1 VIHPDGR
8 VTLNGIANF
17 NTGVAPGTVV
27 SGIPTG
33 DGFIVLNLEN
43 VLPTVDELLAEVYRQ
58 VLFFQVT
65 DAELNESSA
74 EILEDTKVY
83 VKVGSNLPLLIVEFT
98 YERYATLYAE
108 AFPTEAVPP
117 EGEIS
122 FQLQVCT
129 ALANNLFIVVGQ
141 VPREVA
147 GRCYYAA
154 VCSSNGVLA
163 EQIFGAAILRP
174 GDPTTIAWKPGLAQ
188 YQDWLPTTEDQITLP
203 DPAGAL
209 YQEFNSNVLPKI
221 NATGDRVV
229 LQVDPE
235 NTVLPNKSPNATLY
249 PLEPFI
255 TGATVPM
262 LVDDEERSLALSF
275 PFAVWTQLGLG
286 GLNVYGYLEND
297 FGDLESVTIFELYED
312 PTIADRPSLYP
323 GVIPGLILSPNSGT
337 NAWQTAPYKLFSM
350 PTIKPIVG

>member
-1 VIHPDGR
+1 
-8 VTLNGIANF
+8 
-17 NTGVAPGTVV
+17 
-27 SGIPTG
+27 
-33 DGFIVLNLEN
+33 VLNLEN
-43 VLPTVDELLAEVYRQ
+43 VLPTVDELLADVYRQ

-65 DAELNESSA
+65 DAELEEISGF
-74 EILEDTKVY
+74 EILGDTKVY
-83 VKVGSNLPLLIVEFT
+83 VKVDSNLPLLIVDFT
-98 YERYATLYAE
+98 YERYSALYAE
-108 AFPTEAVPP
+108 AFPAEAIPP

-129 ALANNLFIVVGQ
+129 ALANNLFIVIAQ
-141 VPREVA
+141 VPRQGIGFA
-147 GRCYYAA
+147 YYAA
-154 VCSSNGVLA
+154 VCSPSAVLA
-163 EQIFGAAILRP
+163 EQIFAARFLLP
-174 GDPTTIAWKPGLAQ
+174 DDPTTITWKPGLAQ
-188 YQDWLPTTEDQITLP
+188 YQDWLPTTEDQLDRT
-203 DPAGAL
+203 DPAGLL
-209 YQEFNSNVLPKI
+209 YIEYFSGLLPKI
-221 NATGDRVV
+221 NVTGDRAA

-235 NTVLPNKSPNATLY
+235 NTVLPFKSPNATLY

-255 TGATVPM
+255 VGATVPM

-312 PTIADRPSLYP
+312 PTIADRPSLYA